1 LYESLPLLYPH
12 SADRTSASAHLGS
25 HCPLSQSDKR
35 DFNVF
40 FTARNGAYM
49 QFLRLRRV
57 QHEWRQ
63 AARVIVDEKVVFE
76 KVDKDFPKDQL
87 DWTSNET
94 AEPILP
100 SE

>member
-1 LYESLPLLYPH
+1 MSVEGHPLRPCRMPRLSSQYAGAH
-12 SADRTSASAHLGS
+12 SVEWLA
-25 HCPLSQSDKR
+25 C
-35 DFNVF
+35 
-40 FTARNGAYM
+40 ARK
-49 QFLRLRRV
+49 RLRRV